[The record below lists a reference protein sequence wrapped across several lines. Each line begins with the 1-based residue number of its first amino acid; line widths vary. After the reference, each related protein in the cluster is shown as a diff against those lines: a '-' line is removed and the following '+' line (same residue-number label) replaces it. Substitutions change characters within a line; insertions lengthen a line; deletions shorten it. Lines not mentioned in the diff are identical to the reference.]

1 MYIEFKLP
9 NGSAGQAAAHYN
21 KRIRQSILEWLEAN
35 NITDYDIRP
44 RLGNNYYL
52 AFTLSKE
59 EQYTLFLL
67 AWNEP
72 NLPEPKLVVEY

>member
-9 NGSAGQAAAHYN
+9 NGRAKAAAHYN
-21 KRIRQSILEWLEAN
+21 RRIRQRIAEWLESN

-52 AFTLSKE
+52 AFTLSS
-59 EQYTLFLL
+59 EQHYTLFLL

-72 NLPEPKLVVEY
+72 TLPAPKLVKEY